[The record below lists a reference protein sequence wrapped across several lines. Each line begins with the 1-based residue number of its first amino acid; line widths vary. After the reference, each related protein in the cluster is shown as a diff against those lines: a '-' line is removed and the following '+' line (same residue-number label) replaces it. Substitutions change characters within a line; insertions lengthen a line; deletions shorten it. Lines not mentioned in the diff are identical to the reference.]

1 MDLHSEYGAQ
11 QFSDNHCFLCGS
23 SSDLTA
29 EHVFPRWLQR
39 SYDLWN
45 QKLHLLN
52 RTSITYKNLYIP
64 CCRLCNSGPLSRI
77 EKAISNAVANGYEEA
92 KRVEP
97 RTWYLWTGKIFYG
110 LLRKELS
117 LLSDR
122 SDPKKGTIVTN
133 EVLESFSNLHLFLQG
148 VRGKHYFPY
157 DVPYTVLTCNLHKTS
172 NSFDFRDDFL
182 QFSMAIRM
190 GEVGIIIIFEDGGLI
205 GETYGRYVAQVNG
218 RKLHPIQ
225 FIELYAKACYMTSLR
240 KNGLSYMTAS
250 NIEGRGP
257 ASTII
262 ANSSTAIRDWNQ
274 EEFAALLQFHLGRDI
289 EVEFQPPNL
298 VSTWMVEPD
307 GSLMIKTF
315 DEWSGT

>member
-1 MDLHSEYGAQ
+1 MDLHSEYRTQ
-11 QFSDNHCFLCGS
+11 QFSADHCFLCGS

-29 EHVFPRWLQR
+29 EHVFPKWLQR

-45 QKLHLLN
+45 QKLDLLN
-52 RTSITYKNLYIP
+52 RTSIPYKNLCIP
-64 CCRLCNSGPLSRI
+64 CCGPCNSEHLSRI
-77 EKAISNAVANGYEEA
+77 EKAISNVVANGYEEA
-92 KRVEP
+92 KSVEP
-97 RTWYLWTGKIFYG
+97 RTWYLWAGKIFYG
-110 LLRKELS
+110 VLRKELS

-157 DVPYTVLTCNLHKTS
+157 DVPYTVLICNLHDTS
-172 NSFDFRDDFL
+172 NSFDFRDDFF

-190 GEVGIIIIFEDGGLI
+190 GEVGVIISFEDGGLI

-218 RKLHPIQ
+218 RKLHPVQ
-225 FIELYAKACYMTSLR
+225 FIELYAKACYMNSLR
-240 KNGLSYMTAS
+240 KKGLSYVTAS

-257 ASTII
+257 ASTIVQ
-262 ANSSTAIRDWNQ
+262 NSSTAIRDWNQ
-274 EEFAALLQFHLGRDI
+274 EEFAALLQLHLGDNI
-289 EVEFQPPNL
+289 KVEFQPPDL
-298 VSTWMVEPD
+298 VSTWLAEPD

-315 DEWSGT
+315 DEWRGT